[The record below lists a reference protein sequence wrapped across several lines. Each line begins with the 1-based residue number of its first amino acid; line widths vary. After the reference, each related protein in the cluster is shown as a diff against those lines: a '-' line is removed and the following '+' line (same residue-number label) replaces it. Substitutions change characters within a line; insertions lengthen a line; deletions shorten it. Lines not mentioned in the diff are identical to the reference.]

1 MATTDETS
9 LKSPEWRSIRTTLS
23 GGAPSIMGRM
33 RLSSRVACSALPSS
47 AITRPS
53 RSSTRRYWAISA
65 PFCPSAHPSSLQ
77 NVLQFDEAES
87 RRVEATYRTADVVE
101 QRRVMLETLQLAPGE
116 SVLDVGSGPGILAAE
131 MAQAIGPMGAVHGID
146 PSESMLA
153 IARRRELPPGSAP
166 VFFVAGDAASLPF
179 GDASFGVAV
188 ATQVYEYVPDMP
200 AALAEAH
207 RVLRP
212 TGRLAVL
219 DTDWDS
225 IVWNSSDDERMRNV
239 LAAWDEHLADPHLPR
254 RLGGLLR
261 DAGFR
266 VTERRPIPLLN
277 AGYHPESYS
286 AYLIGFIRAFAPGR
300 HGLTEA
306 DVAAWAEDLVGLG
319 DDYFF
324 SLNRY
329 LFVAER

>member
-1 MATTDETS
+1 
-9 LKSPEWRSIRTTLS
+9 
-23 GGAPSIMGRM
+23 
-33 RLSSRVACSALPSS
+33 
-47 AITRPS
+47 
-53 RSSTRRYWAISA
+53 
-65 PFCPSAHPSSLQ
+65 
-77 NVLQFDEAES
+77 
-87 RRVEATYRTADVVE
+87 
-101 QRRVMLETLQLAPGE
+101 
-116 SVLDVGSGPGILAAE
+116 
-131 MAQAIGPMGAVHGID
+131 
-146 PSESMLA
+146 
-153 IARRRELPPGSAP
+153 
-166 VFFVAGDAASLPF
+166 
-179 GDASFGVAV
+179 
-188 ATQVYEYVPDMP
+188 MP